1 MSDLSPN
8 ILNLLATIAP
18 FVFFALLWFF
28 LLRRMM
34 RKGGQPLSESMRTVV
49 REEVVSELRAL
60 RESIESLRKD
70 IDGRR

>member
-60 RESIESLRKD
+60 RESVDALRKD
-70 IDGRR
+70 LNDRG